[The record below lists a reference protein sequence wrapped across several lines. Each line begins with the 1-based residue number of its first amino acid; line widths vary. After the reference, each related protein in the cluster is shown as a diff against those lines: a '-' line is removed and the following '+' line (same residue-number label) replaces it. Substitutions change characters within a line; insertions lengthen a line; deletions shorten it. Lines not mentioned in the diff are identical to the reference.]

1 MQKIGPI
8 SNSGLPAMQTKVAR
22 RRIDIWKE
30 VKLLDKVTY
39 GYLNNWGSIQRG
51 QQFPLT
57 VQSMILID
65 SIKTSEEVPVRSVQ
79 QNASR
84 NAF

>member
-1 MQKIGPI
+1 
-8 SNSGLPAMQTKVAR
+8 MQTKVAR

-51 QQFPLT
+51 QQHQPPPPLHPLT

-65 SIKTSEEVPVRSVQ
+65 SIKTSEEVPVGSMQQKRVQ
-79 QNASR
+79 ECVLSLP
-84 NAF
+84 